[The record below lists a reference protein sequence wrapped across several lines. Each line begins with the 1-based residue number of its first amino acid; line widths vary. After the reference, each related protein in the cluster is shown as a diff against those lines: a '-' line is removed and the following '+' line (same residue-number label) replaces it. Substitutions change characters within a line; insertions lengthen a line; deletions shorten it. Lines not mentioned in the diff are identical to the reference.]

1 MKRILYVIFLIIPA
15 MAWAEKPKA
24 NPADYTISVH
34 VQSSR
39 IVDFCSDVTQGS
51 NVCSWEQNL
60 TAIIDG
66 KKYEL
71 QSGTRVKLLRLGD
84 YKAKI
89 TKDDSQNAYEYMRT
103 YEFLFPDG
111 QTRQYVVVGEME

>member
-1 MKRILYVIFLIIPA
+1 
-15 MAWAEKPKA
+15 
-24 NPADYTISVH
+24 
-34 VQSSR
+34 
-39 IVDFCSDVTQGS
+39 
-51 NVCSWEQNL
+51 VCSWEQNL